1 LVFATAFDPGAI
13 TVADAFAEYDKLH
26 SAGCP
31 IARSE
36 RHGGFWLVVGAE
48 AARAVLSD
56 YERFR
61 SGDGVMFPDPGL
73 PKNPPIEYDP
83 PEHRTLRKVF
93 SDALSTTKVRAAEEQ
108 IRGRIDRLIDNF
120 GRRGHADL
128 KSEFAGPLTVQTI
141 ADQVGVPEVRI
152 QDMERVAHELL
163 QALENGEG
171 PGSKAFGEF
180 GSFAM
185 ELIAMRRNNPCDDTL
200 TVIATAESDGELLSP
215 EQAISYFTGFLIAG
229 HDTTRASL
237 CRLLYEVGTDDA
249 LRARL
254 IEGPDVIGR
263 VVEESLRL
271 RPPFHFFRRTVAE
284 TTELNGVTL
293 AKGDAVL
300 VSFAAANRDP
310 KVYECPARFDPDR
323 SQLRHMTFGHGIHL
337 CAGLTLARTQL
348 RLAMTRVLERI
359 PDYRPV
365 EHEALCMK
373 LGVVDSMSDLPVS
386 FTPET

>member
-61 SGDGVMFPDPGL
+61 SGGGVMFPDPGL

-120 GRRGHADL
+120 GRRSHADL
-128 KSEFAGPLTVQTI
+128 KSEFAGPLTVHTI
-141 ADQVGVPEVRI
+141 ADQVGVPEDRL

>member
-1 LVFATAFDPGAI
+1 
-13 TVADAFAEYDKLH
+13 
-26 SAGCP
+26 
-31 IARSE
+31 
-36 RHGGFWLVVGAE
+36 
-48 AARAVLSD
+48 
-56 YERFR
+56 
-61 SGDGVMFPDPGL
+61 
-73 PKNPPIEYDP
+73 
-83 PEHRTLRKVF
+83 
-93 SDALSTTKVRAAEEQ
+93 
-108 IRGRIDRLIDNF
+108 
-120 GRRGHADL
+120 
-128 KSEFAGPLTVQTI
+128 
-141 ADQVGVPEVRI
+141 
-152 QDMERVAHELL
+152 
-163 QALENGEG
+163 
-171 PGSKAFGEF
+171 
-180 GSFAM
+180 
-185 ELIAMRRNNPCDDTL
+185 
-200 TVIATAESDGELLSP
+200 
-215 EQAISYFTGFLIAG
+215 
-229 HDTTRASL
+229 
-237 CRLLYEVGTDDA
+237 
-249 LRARL
+249 L